1 MIKIRRKTKF
11 FMLLKASI
19 YGPIPFTILQVQK
32 TIELPEIFALLS

>member
-11 FMLLKASI
+11 FMLLMATLF
-19 YGPIPFTILQVQK
+19 GPISLTILQVEK